1 MKVKPNLNTTDVELF
16 ALIVN
21 NDMEAFDYLFNR
33 HWEKLYR
40 YASGIL
46 KDDVEAQD
54 VVQEVFVSLW
64 QRRTELDEIKS
75 PSSYLYG
82 AIRFKSM
89 AYIRNNLGKN
99 NYFESLSHFFEEG
112 RDVINEAFD
121 ARELNE
127 LIESEIDKLP
137 AKMKE
142 VFRLSR
148 MDQLSHKEIAE
159 QLNISEKTVKKQIQ
173 LSLKYFRMVL
183 ADRSG
188 AIKLVIIIFLL
199 NQQH

>member
-1 MKVKPNLNTTDVELF
+1 MNAKPNFNIPDETLF
-16 ALIVN
+16 TSMVN
-21 NDMEAFDYLFNR
+21 NDIEAFDQLFNR
-33 HWEKLYR
+33 YWEKLFK

-46 KDDVEAQD
+46 KDEVEAQD

-64 QRRTELDEIKS
+64 QRRAELQGIKS

-121 ARELNE
+121 AQELND
-127 LIESEIDKLP
+127 LIQTEIDKLP
-137 AKMKE
+137 PKMKE
-142 VFRLSR
+142 VFKLSR

-188 AIKLVIIIFLL
+188 AVKLVIIVFLL
-199 NQQH
+199 NH